1 MAEFLKLVI
10 IRHAQST
17 GNVDRRMQGQS
28 DYPLTDLGRTQAQK
42 LAQHLRDAPPT
53 VIYTSPLQ
61 RTIHTTEILRAEI
74 LRQGLP
80 TAPPI
85 QLTPELAEY
94 QNGIFQGLTWA
105 EAQAQ
110 YPQLCDQL
118 ETSMD
123 WIPVPGAETLR
134 QARDR
139 VERLVDYLLLRH
151 RNGDRL
157 WLVSHGWIM
166 QQLIAELLGSDRSW
180 RIPIKNTAYFEFWI
194 DQSRWHRQDENR
206 LNTELWQIVRF
217 NDLSHL
223 QTA

>member
-1 MAEFLKLVI
+1 MAEFLKLLI

-17 GNVDRRMQGQS
+17 GNVDRRMQGQG
-28 DYPLTDLGRTQAQK
+28 DYPLTELGRTQAQK

-53 VIYTSPLQ
+53 AIYSSPLQ
-61 RTIHTTEILRAEI
+61 RTIDTTEILRAEM
-74 LRQGLP
+74 LHQGLP
-80 TAPPI
+80 TPPPI

-110 YPQLCDQL
+110 YPELCAQL
-118 ETSMD
+118 EASMD

-139 VERLVDYLLLRH
+139 VERLVDYLLLTH
-151 RNGDRL
+151 RNGDRV
-157 WLVSHGWIM
+157 WLMSHGWIM
-166 QQLIAELLGSDRSW
+166 QQFIAALLGSGRSW
-180 RIPIKNTAYFEFWI
+180 RISIKNTAYFEFWI
-194 DQSRWHRQDENR
+194 DQSRWHRQDTDR

-217 NDLSHL
+217 NDVNHL
-223 QTA
+223 QTP

>member
-1 MAEFLKLVI
+1 MAAFLKLLI

-17 GNVDRRMQGQS
+17 GNVDRRMQGQG
-28 DYPLTDLGRTQAQK
+28 DYPLTDHGRIQAQK
-42 LAQHLRDAPPT
+42 LAQHLQDSPPT
-53 VIYTSPLQ
+53 AIYSSPLQ
-61 RTIHTTEILRAEI
+61 RTIDTTEILCH
-74 LRQGLP
+74 GLP
-80 TAPPI
+80 TAPTI

-118 ETSMD
+118 ETTLD
-123 WIPVPGAETLR
+123 WLPVPGAETLG

-139 VERLVDYLLLRH
+139 VERLVEYLLRRH
-151 RNGDRL
+151 RNGERL

-166 QQLIAELLGSDRSW
+166 QQLIAALIGSDRSW

-194 DQSRWHRQDENR
+194 DQSRWHRQDENC

-217 NDLSHL
+217 NDVSHL

>member
-1 MAEFLKLVI
+1 MAEFLKLLI

-17 GNVDRRMQGQS
+17 GNVDRRMQGQG

-42 LAQHLRDAPPT
+42 LAQHLRDAPT
-53 VIYTSPLQ
+53 AIYSSPLQ
-61 RTIHTTEILRAEI
+61 RTIDTAEI
-74 LRQGLP
+74 LR
-80 TAPPI
+80 TALSTPPPI
-85 QLTPELAEY
+85 ELTPELAEY

-110 YPQLCDQL
+110 YPELCNQL
-118 ETSMD
+118 ETTLD

-139 VERLVDYLLLRH
+139 VERLVNYLLLTH

-166 QQLIAELLGSDRSW
+166 QQLIAALLGSDRSW
-180 RIPIKNTAYFEFWI
+180 RIHIKNTAHFEFWI
-194 DQSRWHRQDENR
+194 DQSRWHRPDDDR
-206 LNTELWQIVRF
+206 LNTDLWQIVRF
-217 NDLSHL
+217 NEVSHL
-223 QTA
+223 T

>member
-1 MAEFLKLVI
+1 MPEFLKLVI

-17 GNVDRRMQGQS
+17 GNVDRRMQGQG

-42 LAQHLRDAPPT
+42 LAQHLQDAPPT
-53 VIYTSPLQ
+53 AIYSSPLQ
-61 RTIHTTEILRAEI
+61 RTIDTTEILRAKI
-74 LRQGLP
+74 SRQGLP
-80 TAPPI
+80 AAPPI

-110 YPQLCDQL
+110 YPELCHQLA
-118 ETSMD
+118 TTAD

-139 VERLVDYLLLRH
+139 VERLIDYLLLTH
-151 RNGDRL
+151 CNGDRL

-166 QQLIAELLGSDRSW
+166 QQFIAALLGSDRSW
-180 RIPIKNTAYFEFWI
+180 RIHVQNTALFEFWI
-194 DQSRWHRQDENR
+194 DQSRWHRGDENR
-206 LNTELWQIVRF
+206 LNTDLWQIVRF
-217 NDLSHL
+217 NDVSHL
-223 QTA
+223 QTP

>member
-1 MAEFLKLVI
+1 MAEFLKLII
-10 IRHAQST
+10 IRHGQST
-17 GNVDRRMQGQS
+17 GNVDRRMQGQG

-53 VIYTSPLQ
+53 AIYSSPLQ
-61 RTIHTTEILRAEI
+61 RTIDTAEI
-74 LRQGLP
+74 LRQGL
-80 TAPPI
+80 TAAPPI

-110 YPQLCDQL
+110 YPALCDQL
-118 ETSMD
+118 EASLD

-139 VERLVDYLLLRH
+139 VEWLVDYLLLTH

-166 QQLIAELLGSDRSW
+166 QQLIAALWGSDRSW
-180 RIPIKNTAYFEFWI
+180 RISIKNTAYFEFWI
-194 DQSRWHRQDENR
+194 DQSRWHRQDDDR

-223 QTA
+223 QTP

>member
-1 MAEFLKLVI
+1 MAEFLKLLI

-17 GNVDRRMQGQS
+17 GNVDRRMQGQG

-42 LAQHLRDAPPT
+42 LAQYLCDAPPT
-53 VIYTSPLQ
+53 AIYSSPLQ
-61 RTIHTTEILRAEI
+61 RTIDTTEILRQA
-74 LRQGLP
+74 LP
-80 TAPPI
+80 TPPPV

-110 YPQLCDQL
+110 HPELCDQL
-118 ETSMD
+118 EASLD

-139 VERLVDYLLLRH
+139 VERLLDYLLLTH
-151 RNGDRL
+151 RNGDRV

-166 QQLIAELLGSDRSW
+166 QQLIAALWGSERSW
-180 RIPIKNTAYFEFWI
+180 RISIKNTAYFEFWI
-194 DQSRWHRQDENR
+194 DQSRWYRSDENR

-217 NDLSHL
+217 NDVNHL
-223 QTA
+223 QTP